1 MKKTVNLNKTVTT
14 GPNYLGQSDFQSRD
28 TIYLINSDFTLRE
41 QIYLPYDSEIRIE
54 AGSIT
59 FSEGSRIFLPY
70 NNQPNGTS
78 NLKLYSM
85 LSVGPSLSDGATI
98 TVGPSRLLPG
108 SVLRSFDRNSFYLE
122 LYGKSRMCLPEYGP
136 EALPN
141 AYSDE
146 IRGKITVKSAEGS
159 EIEIDGKT
167 TLNFYAEDCN
177 FRRVFISP
185 NGFGFIN
192 RSKVYDLEVV
202 LKNCKLWADD
212 YGDNL
217 GIGAPKIPLD
227 VLSQKDCPS
236 ARLEALDCVFD
247 NAGIQGE
254 VYVENCRFLFG
265 GNLLNNNEQIHCG
278 SHSRI
283 LNSYFDGRNGAL
295 NEYDII
301 DTYNGGDIV
310 IENCTFVNYKSS
322 SIEPNLITVKSHYRT
337 AGSGINDQLEDSHF
351 KGQQTGV
358 TVRNCYFDLPDF
370 HGYIIQ
376 VWNGPR
382 DGSENRALN
391 RQFTN
396 IESNFIKASG
406 AIFVGCTEYT
416 DCTRI
421 CNNSGQVK
429 NLVFVNNK
437 YRVHNLEI
445 RNNWLV
451 ANGTQDV
458 NMSILSGSNID
469 NVILSGNITC
479 GYIWTDF
486 NPLLLSGNIRITD
499 NETVGTSGLFN
510 LAPIKPGG
518 TSVSDGNDLAMNPGK
533 DGGTVNF
540 FFSGNVS
547 KGKKTDEGNME
558 TANAFSDGILF
569 VGRQFF
575 CTEGQFSNQLMAYN
589 GTSWV
594 KA

>member
-70 NNQPNGTS
+70 NNQPNGAS

-202 LKNCKLWADD
+202 LKNCKLWATTKTTATA
-212 YGDNL
+212 GDSMM
-217 GIGAPKIPLD
+217 PL
-227 VLSQKDCPS
+227 LITSGTECRP
-236 ARLEALDCVFD
+236 ARLKARDCVFD
-247 NAGIQGE
+247 NEGIQGE
-254 VYVENCRFLFG
+254 VHVENCRFLFG

-283 LNSYFDGRNGAL
+283 LNSYFDGRGDKDICL

-310 IENCTFVNYKSS
+310 IENCTFVNYKSNGDK
-322 SIEPNLITVKSHYRT
+322 PNLITIKSHY
-337 AGSGINDQLEDSHF
+337 GVDGDQPEDSHI

-376 VWNGPR
+376 VWNGLR
-382 DGSENRALN
+382 SGSENRSLN

-396 IESNFIKASG
+396 IESKFIKASE
-406 AIFVGCTEYT
+406 AIFVGCISYT

-429 NLVFVNNK
+429 NLVFVRNEYK
-437 YRVHNLEI
+437 AHNLEI

-469 NVILSGNITC
+469 NVIVSGNITC

-499 NETVGTSGLFN
+499 NETVGTRGLFN
-510 LAPIKPGG
+510 PPPIKPGG
-518 TSVSDGNDLAMNPGK
+518 ASSDVSDVMINPGK